1 MSTDLTIE
9 ILREIRDG
17 ISGLRT
23 EFIERLDQTN
33 ARLDQTNARLD
44 QTNARLDQTNARLG
58 NVEQGLADLGK
69 FMRQIALDQAKH
81 ERFHTHH
88 VEILEEDVKD
98 LKTRVENL
106 EARH

>member
-1 MSTDLTIE
+1 MANELTIE

-44 QTNARLDQTNARLG
+44 QANTRLG

-69 FMRQIALDQAKH
+69 FMRQIALDQASSSSGGAAM
-81 ERFHTHH
+81 
-88 VEILEEDVKD
+88 VA
-98 LKTRVENL
+98 RVG
-106 EARH
+106 ARAATS

>member
-44 QTNARLDQTNARLG
+44 QANTRLG

-69 FMRQIALDQAKH
+69 FMRQIALDQASMSAFIH
-81 ERFHTHH
+81 IMSRSWR
-88 VEILEEDVKD
+88 
-98 LKTRVENL
+98 KT
-106 EARH
+106 